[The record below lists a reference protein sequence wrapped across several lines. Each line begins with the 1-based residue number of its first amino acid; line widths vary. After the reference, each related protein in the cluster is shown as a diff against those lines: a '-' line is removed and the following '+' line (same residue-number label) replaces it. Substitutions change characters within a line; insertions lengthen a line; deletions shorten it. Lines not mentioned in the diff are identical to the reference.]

1 MTTTTSGWIRRPAR
15 KDAADEKRPTPAR
28 AQSLQFRTGIA
39 TPSGPSTPARAES
52 AARDRQRLSDK
63 KATPDITLPS
73 TPTPPPS
80 SPASSQYTRTTPRKR
95 PRTTPEASPY
105 PWHDFDEQAYR
116 QLARMSPSTSSSAR
130 IRRGPD
136 GFGKVEEVW
145 RDALPAV
152 QTQTTLKD
160 HGFSVPVPR
169 QGTPGDAWLRSLSP
183 PPRGK

>member
-1 MTTTTSGWIRRPAR
+1 MTTMSGWIRRPTR
-15 KDAADEKRPTPAR
+15 KDAPDEKRQTPGR
-28 AQSLQFRTGIA
+28 AQSLQFRIGIA
-39 TPSGPSTPARAES
+39 TPGRPNTPTCAES
-52 AARDRQRLSDK
+52 AARDRQRQSDK
-63 KATPDITLPS
+63 KATPDILLPS

-80 SPASSQYTRTTPRKR
+80 SPASAQYTRTTPRKR
-95 PRTTPEASPY
+95 QRTTPEVSPY

-116 QLARMSPSTSSSAR
+116 QVARMSPSTTSSAR

-160 HGFSVPVPR
+160 HGFSVPLPR
-169 QGTPGDAWLRSLSP
+169 PGTPGDAWLQSLSP
-183 PPRGK
+183 SLRGK